1 MTVAYVALLHF
12 ILGTITWHG
21 VYASLPRSLDDLVFF
36 RAIIFVIMPFLVL
49 LLVACLKA
57 ACHGCFFLMVMLVIL
72 YFKRAET

>member
-49 LLVACLKA
+49 LWWHASRPRVM
-57 ACHGCFFLMVMLVIL
+57 GVFFFNGNAGHFV
-72 YFKRAET
+72 F